1 MRSTTK
7 KRSPLSASNAK
18 RLEELCVWITENFDQ
33 TLGWTQLT
41 NKSGFSK
48 EQLVELFQ
56 LYKQVTPMAFIRHVR
71 QQRKNKHTINLQPEL
86 FDIIKWIIALGIFEL
101 TDLQE
106 NIYDFM
112 IYVESNLIRLA
123 NRFKVVIN
131 L

>member
-56 LYKQVTPMAFIRHVR
+56 LYKQVSPMAFIRHVR
-71 QQRKNKHTINLQPEL
+71 LLRKNNLTINLQPEL
-86 FDIIKWIIALGIFEL
+86 F
-101 TDLQE
+101 E
-106 NIYDFM
+106 NIKH
-112 IYVESNLIRLA
+112 LINDSDRLTQLKH
-123 NRFKVVIN
+123 N
-131 L
+131 

>member
-48 EQLVELFQ
+48 EQLIDLFQ
-56 LYKQVTPMAFIRHVR
+56 LYKQVTPMAFVRHVR
-71 QQRKNKHTINLQPEL
+71 EQRKNNQTNNLQPEL
-86 FDIIKWIIALGIFEL
+86 FENVNNLVNDS
-101 TDLQE
+101 DLITQ
-106 NIYDFM
+106 
-112 IYVESNLIRLA
+112 L
-123 NRFKVVIN
+123 KHP
-131 L
+131 